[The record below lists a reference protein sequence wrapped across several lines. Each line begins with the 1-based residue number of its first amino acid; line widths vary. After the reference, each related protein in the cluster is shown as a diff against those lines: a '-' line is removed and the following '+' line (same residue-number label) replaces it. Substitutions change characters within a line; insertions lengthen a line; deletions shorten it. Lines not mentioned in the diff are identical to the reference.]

1 MMAELFKLRGR
12 LSNRARI
19 TLEIG
24 GALFLLLLWYFATKG
39 EDPLVKKGILPKP
52 SDVFHS
58 FADLYYDNELVKN
71 ICRSIGFNLSGYIE
85 AILLSLPLG
94 FALGLVPFFR
104 GSLQRPVDAIRYVP
118 LPAAIG
124 LFIAW
129 FGLGTGLKVH
139 FLAFGILI
147 YLIPVVVQRIDEV
160 NEVYLKTVFTLG
172 AKNWQTITSVYL
184 PSVFSRLFDDIRI
197 LTAISWTYI
206 IIAESIGGEGGIGAL
221 IWRVGQRQGR
231 TDKIFALL
239 IIIIIIGIIQDKIF
253 TALDRTFFPFKY
265 EAELSK
271 ERGKLKQ
278 ISVLRVIVNFMVQ
291 ILSWILL
298 GIYILLAL
306 NEFYPILGDMKVLS
320 YLFGDTVIAIHLIM
334 ASILIY
340 KLYRIW
346 KKIKK

>member
-1 MMAELFKLRGR
+1 MLMV
-12 LSNRARI
+12 
-19 TLEIG
+19 
-24 GALFLLLLWYFATKG
+24 WYFVTAGAEPIITN
-39 EDPLVKKGILPKP
+39 GILPKP
-52 SDVFHS
+52 FDVFLS
-58 FADLYYDNELVKN
+58 FGDLYYDNELIKN
-71 ICRSIGFNLSGYIE
+71 ICRSIGFNLSGYME
-85 AILLSLPLG
+85 AVLLSLPLG

-104 GSLQRPVDAIRYVP
+104 GSLQRPVDAIRYIP

-172 AKNWQTITSVYL
+172 ANNWQTITSVYL

-265 EAELSK
+265 EAELSR

-278 ISVLRVIVNFMVQ
+278 VSVLRVIFNFIIQ
-291 ILSWILL
+291 ILAWILI
-298 GIYILLAL
+298 GVYVLLAL
-306 NEFYPILGDMKVLS
+306 NEFFPLLTDTKVLS
-320 YLFGDTVIAIHLIM
+320 YLFGDTVIAIHMIM
-334 ASILIY
+334 ASILIFKMY
-340 KLYRIW
+340 KFL
-346 KKIKK
+346 KKSRK

>member
-1 MMAELFKLRGR
+1 MMAEFFKLRGR
-12 LSNRARI
+12 LSNRQRLS
-19 TLEIG
+19 LEIG
-24 GALFLLLLWYFATKG
+24 GGLFLLLVWFLVTSG
-39 EDPLVKKGILPKP
+39 EEPVVKKGILPRP
-52 SDVFHS
+52 VDVFNS
-58 FADLYYDNELVKN
+58 FGDLYYDNELIKN

-104 GSLQRPVDAIRYVP
+104 GAFQRPVDAIRYVP

-172 AKNWQTITSVYL
+172 AKSWQTITSVYL

-239 IIIIIIGIIQDKIF
+239 IIIIVIGIVQDKIF
-253 TALDRTFFPFKY
+253 TALDKTFFPFKY
-265 EAELSK
+265 EAALSR
-271 ERGKLKQ
+271 ERGMLKQ
-278 ISVLRVIVNFMVQ
+278 ISVLRVVFNFIVQ
-291 ILSWILL
+291 IISWILI
-298 GIYILLAL
+298 GVYVLLAL
-306 NEFYPILGDMKVLS
+306 NEFFPLLTDTKVLS

-334 ASILIY
+334 GSILIF
-340 KLYRIW
+340 KLARMV
-346 KKIKK
+346 KKNKK